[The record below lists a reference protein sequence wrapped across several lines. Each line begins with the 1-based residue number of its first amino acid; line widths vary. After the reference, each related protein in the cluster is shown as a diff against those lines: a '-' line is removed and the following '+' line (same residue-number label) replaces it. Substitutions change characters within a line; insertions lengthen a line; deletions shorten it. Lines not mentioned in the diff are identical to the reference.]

1 MSIEW
6 LDSAAKEVLRD
17 FPELSYE
24 ISKSTKSC
32 SLYLYITDG
41 VCLRSIRMSDHRN
54 GYGYYFNVEIVSKKF
69 SKKCIRRT
77 IANQCRALRMARKFH
92 YFDIIERQLS
102 QSCAGG
108 SL

>member
-6 LDSAAKEVLRD
+6 LNEAAKEVLKD
-17 FPELSYE
+17 YPELRYD
-24 ISKSTKSC
+24 ITKSTKSC

-41 VCLRSIRMSDHRN
+41 VFKMSIRVSDRNN
-54 GYGYYFNVEIVSKKF
+54 GYNYHFNKEIVSDKF
-69 SKKCIRRT
+69 NRKCIRRT

-92 YFDIIERQLS
+92 CFDIIERQLS